1 MEQKKWE
8 FLLFHCLAAK
18 SLVQNILMF
27 CWFICCSWEVG
38 RLLSWLCSNW
48 ITVNL
53 NLLNLSFFSPSNGL
67 EVEGN
72 RVLFIRSFCFNR
84 KQNVKK
90 KKKKPT
96 KAKPNS
102 LKYSDTEN
110 GFKIWKILQDYMLC
124 WVLDMLFVLRRLALS
139 SLPANLHVAKKSILR
154 VCSYPKDCYPKDC

>member
-110 GFKIWKILQDYMLC
+110 GFKIWKSYKTICCVGFWTCCLC
-124 WVLDMLFVLRRLALS
+124 WGGWPC
-139 SLPANLHVAKKSILR
+139 PACQPTSM
-154 VCSYPKDCYPKDC
+154 

>member
-1 MEQKKWE
+1 MERKKWE

-67 EVEGN
+67 EVEGT
-72 RVLFIRSFCFNR
+72 RVLFVRSFCFNR

-90 KKKKPT
+90 KKNQTHSNTVIQKMALKCKNPT
-96 KAKPNS
+96 RPYVVLGSGHAVCAEETGLVQPASQPPHSQKEHFKS
-102 LKYSDTEN
+102 L
-110 GFKIWKILQDYMLC
+110 
-124 WVLDMLFVLRRLALS
+124 
-139 SLPANLHVAKKSILR
+139 
-154 VCSYPKDCYPKDC
+154 

>member
-90 KKKKPT
+90 KRKNQQKQNQTHSNIVIQKM
-96 KAKPNS
+96 A
-102 LKYSDTEN
+102 LKYEN
-110 GFKIWKILQDYMLC
+110 LTRLYVVLGSGHAVCAEEAGLVQPASQPPCSQKEHFK
-124 WVLDMLFVLRRLALS
+124 
-139 SLPANLHVAKKSILR
+139 SL
-154 VCSYPKDCYPKDC
+154 